1 MLQLLLMSQLEE
13 PPGCGMSVLSS
24 VQPQAMTFVW
34 FAPTCFSSI
43 GIPIDLARM
52 CAKQVA
58 SQLLRSMEKGHYHLA
73 SPDLGQNLLMGSLA
87 GLSPPPYLS
96 LVSLLGCILPLVF
109 AYLRWSIDA
118 VVKKIYCTPP
128 VASRGNASSAQHET
142 SAGLLEKH
150 S

>member
-1 MLQLLLMSQLEE
+1 MTYKYLASIYT
-13 PPGCGMSVLSS
+13 SS
-24 VQPQAMTFVW
+24 FDI
-34 FAPTCFSSI
+34 PT
-43 GIPIDLARM
+43 DLAWAHAM
-52 CAKQVA
+52 QVA
-58 SQLLRSMEKGHYHLA
+58 SHLLQSMEKGHYHLA

-118 VVKKIYCTPP
+118 VVKKIYRTPP
-128 VASRGNASSAQHET
+128 PASRGNASSAQHET